1 MFVIESIHVAS
12 ESICVYTWLRLS
24 WSLIIA
30 RVQRVIRR
38 VSLGMQRGLGV
49 ETSFPSKNSPRFS
62 DIYVPG
68 NKNVAG

>member
-1 MFVIESIHVAS
+1 M
-12 ESICVYTWLRLS
+12 WLRLS